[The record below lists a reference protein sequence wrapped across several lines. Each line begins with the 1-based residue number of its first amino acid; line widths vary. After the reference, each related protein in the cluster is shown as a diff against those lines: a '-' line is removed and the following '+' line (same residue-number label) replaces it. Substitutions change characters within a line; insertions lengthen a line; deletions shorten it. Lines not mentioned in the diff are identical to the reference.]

1 MWRNTQEHCCLPEA
15 EGMAEGDVYSRK
27 SPSRAAPSTFS
38 VLVLETR
45 SPLFYSSPL
54 TGISCGAGTRA
65 LVKAAG
71 ESSQGAGS
79 RSAGKWK
86 CLCSVV
92 LSQPLASMTIDC

>member
-1 MWRNTQEHCCLPEA
+1 MCAEA

-27 SPSRAAPSTFS
+27 AGGGGGGAAPSTFS

-45 SPLFYSSPL
+45 SPLSYSSPL

-71 ESSQGAGS
+71 ESSQGAG
-79 RSAGKWK
+79 
-86 CLCSVV
+86 L
-92 LSQPLASMTIDC
+92 

>member
-15 EGMAEGDVYSRK
+15 EGMAERVMCILEK
-27 SPSRAAPSTFS
+27 APPAPPSTFS

-86 CLCSVV
+86 CLCSIV

>member
-1 MWRNTQEHCCLPEA
+1 
-15 EGMAEGDVYSRK
+15 MAEGDVYSRK

-45 SPLFYSSPL
+45 SLFSSPL

-92 LSQPLASMTIDC
+92 LSKPLASMTIDC

>member
-1 MWRNTQEHCCLPEA
+1 MCGGTHRSTAVYLRQKAWQRV
-15 EGMAEGDVYSRK
+15 VYSRK
-27 SPSRAAPSTFS
+27 SPSPADPSTFS

-92 LSQPLASMTIDC
+92 LSKPLASMTIDC